1 MAQSKGGGSGP
12 IIFILLL
19 LILLGLYQCYGGNYG
34 LPVVAGLPTA
44 KSLAASS
51 ETSITSVAASEELT
65 MASDSASVG
74 DTASESVSA
83 SASSSAAASSSAVAS
98 SAASSSSSSSSAAVI
113 PTGLTYPAC
122 TTINAAHGFSYC
134 APGNVIANSMPP
146 GASSSYNQV
155 NAWAL
160 DNLAYGSSSVLT
172 QAICFPLAD
181 SAYAN
186 SQYFNPG
193 GQGYISAWGK
203 ALPASQLA
211 AYRAQDAA
219 GTISIANYNKLHD
232 LETAPSNYM
241 YPWRDTFC
249 EYRGYTQAN
258 ALCNGGHGGHQGQ
271 DIRPAS
277 LSKNTYWAVAAEDGV
292 IYATSDDI
300 AWNTSHGIPRYW
312 LKLKSNTEPSR
323 YYSYLHM
330 LQVGTAKSLYAAHP
344 AQYPQLKNYPDWKP
358 GDVVHAGQKL
368 GLVSTYFGAAN
379 TSTHLHFEIRLVLAQ
394 KVNGV
399 QLGQTA
405 PIPPYLTLVNAYKRK
420 LSGTGCATL

>member
-19 LILLGLYQCYGGNYG
+19 LILLGLYQCYGGKYG
-34 LPVVAGLPTA
+34 LPVVKGLPTA
-44 KSLAASS
+44 QSLASS
-51 ETSITSVAASEELT
+51 ESSSTSLAPADELTLASASATASEA
-65 MASDSASVG
+65 ASDSAS
-74 DTASESVSA
+74 ASDSAPA
-83 SASSSAAASSSAVAS
+83 SASSSD
-98 SAASSSSSSSSAAVI
+98 SSSSSSSVAVI

-122 TTINAAHGFSYC
+122 TTINSANGFSYC

-146 GASSSYNQV
+146 GATSSYNQV

-160 DNLAYGSSSVLT
+160 DSLAYGSSSVLT
-172 QAICFPLAD
+172 KAVCFPLAD

-203 ALPASQLA
+203 ALPAAQLA
-211 AYRAQDAA
+211 SLRAQDAA
-219 GTISIANYNKLHD
+219 GTITIPNYNKLHD

-249 EYRGYTQAN
+249 EYRGYSQAN
-258 ALCNGGHGGHQGQ
+258 SLCNGGNGGHQGQ

-292 IYATSDDI
+292 IYETSADTQ
-300 AWNTSHGIPRYW
+300 WNASHGIPRYW
-312 LKLKSNTEPSR
+312 LKIKSTGEPSR

-330 LQVGTAKSLYAAHP
+330 LQVGTAKTLYAQHP
-344 AQYPQLKNYPDWKP
+344 AQYPQLHNYPDWKA

-420 LSGTGCATL
+420 LNGTGCATS